1 VYPRFGMK
9 TDSLIPFSDGQ
20 CHQGPAVTTSAQ
32 ALPASGIIQRTMGSA
47 NQVIAITRE
56 KLAFLE
62 IQRHGLM
69 GAFIEIRIGLT
80 PVSHDKPHGITVMVM
95 NSKAM
100 ALAAIH
106 QILTVT
112 DEVLHGYPL
121 SQTQTSSKESRQAS
135 G

>member
-1 VYPRFGMK
+1 MK

-20 CHQGPAVTTSAQ
+20 CHQGPAITTSAQ
-32 ALPASGIIQRTMGSA
+32 ALPASGIIPGAMGSA
-47 NQVIAITRE
+47 NQVITITRE

-69 GAFIEIRIGLT
+69 GAFIEIRIGLA
-80 PVSHDKPHGITVMVM
+80 PISHDKAHGVTVMVM
-95 NSKAM
+95 NGKVM

-112 DEVLHGYPL
+112 DEVLHGDQL